1 MNRRTFDIVYL
12 EPEQI
17 RFHRD
22 GDTLRMQVVGGPSYA
37 RVVLRSCFPVNDS
50 NVLLSVRDATTEDQ
64 EEIGIIRDWRELS
77 AEDREAVAAEL
88 GLHYFVPSII
98 QVRDIRSEFGFLYW
112 DVETDKGP
120 LEFTMRDSV
129 VHYAREV
136 SPTRWILID
145 INQARYEIRDL
156 DAMDERSRRLV
167 ERELR
172 L

>member
-1 MNRRTFDIVYL
+1 MNQRTFDIVYL
-12 EPEQI
+12 EPERI
-17 RFHRD
+17 HFHRD
-22 GDTLRMQVVGGPSYA
+22 GDTLRMQMADGPTYA
-37 RVVLRSCFPVNDS
+37 RVVLRSCFPVDDG
-50 NVLLSVRDATTEDQ
+50 NVLLSVRDATSEEQ
-64 EEIGIIRDWRELS
+64 EEIGIIRDWHELR

-88 GLHYFVPSII
+88 GLYYFVPVITR
-98 QVRDIRSEFGFLYW
+98 VRDIRSEFGFLYW
-112 DVETDKGP
+112 DVETDKGR

-129 VHYAREV
+129 AHYAREV

-156 DAMDERSRRLV
+156 DAMDERSQRLV